1 MCLNMD
7 SWKID
12 KEGKETSI
20 IEMGVV
26 SSRVFFFFFG
36 LGWGVDFDVI
46 KKFYLKGEM
55 KGNNL

>member
-26 SSRVFFFFFG
+26 SSRVFFFIFG
-36 LGWGVDFDVI
+36 LGCGVDFDVI
-46 KKFYLKGEM
+46 KKF
-55 KGNNL
+55 

>member
-26 SSRVFFFFFG
+26 SSRVFFFIFG

-46 KKFYLKGEM
+46 KKF
-55 KGNNL
+55 